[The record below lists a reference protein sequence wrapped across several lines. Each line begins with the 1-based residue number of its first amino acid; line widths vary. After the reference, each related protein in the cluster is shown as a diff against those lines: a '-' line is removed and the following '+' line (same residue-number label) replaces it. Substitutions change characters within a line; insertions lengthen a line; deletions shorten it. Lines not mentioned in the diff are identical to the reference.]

1 MKKYNIGLDIG
12 TTSVGWAV
20 VEDNNQ
26 KIIRKG
32 NKALW
37 GVRLFDEAQK
47 AENRRGFRS
56 SRRRYDRRRERI
68 RLLQEEF
75 ASEINKVDPNF
86 FTKLKETKYV
96 EEDKIN
102 KTIIL
107 NQKEKD
113 EINSYLKKYKTIYH
127 LRNELVKNESKKD
140 IRLIYLAMHHII
152 KYRGNFNY
160 NIKNFN
166 ANNLN
171 IEEQLIN
178 VFDAYFNY
186 INTEYDD
193 YKEIIDIKELS
204 NKLLLESKTD
214 IKVEV
219 KKIFT
224 EANIFDNKFI
234 SSFIK
239 MISGNK
245 FKIADLLSIDT
256 DEKLEINFDGTDLEE
271 KYEDIER
278 LCGEKIEILEAMKEL
293 YDTLFLKKLFKG
305 SNHSNI
311 SSLMVSKY
319 EDHKN
324 DLKFLK
330 ILFKNDK
337 KIYKEFFKGNCIYK
351 EYITNKITYMDFINS
366 IDKAISNIEITDYNL
381 SNKYLTEVKNK
392 MINGKFMPRI
402 TSTENGKYPYQLN
415 EDELKRIIEN
425 QGKYYPFL
433 LNKTEDGT
441 YKIVKLLEFRI
452 PYFVGPLVNNKQ
464 SQFAW
469 MERNIENEKITPYN
483 FDKIVNKELTAE
495 NFIKRMI
502 SHCTYL
508 LEEEALPNNSILYNK
523 FKVLNELKQIKING
537 EKLDLKLQ
545 HKIIEELFK
554 NTKGKITEKKFK
566 DYLLSNNEYPMHGTE
581 LNITGY
587 SADGAFANNMQSYV
601 DFFAEDGIFN
611 NTNYNEN
618 DAENIIEWITIF
630 DDNDIL
636 QSKVKASYPEL
647 NDKQVKTILNKKYK
661 GWGSLSSKLLTTKYY
676 VEKDSGVKKSIID
689 LMYETEDN
697 FMQIIN
703 NDDYGFQNM
712 INEINNSTTKIDRLS
727 YDVVEP
733 LATSPANKRGI
744 YQALKI
750 VDEIVKYIGYEPS
763 NIMIEMARSDEKK
776 ERKDNKKKYLE
787 NLYNKSKEQIE
798 NYNKLIK
805 QLNETEIDTQ
815 KMFLYFIQEGKCL
828 YSGKPLNIEDLKEYE
843 IDHIIPRTLIKD
855 DSIDNKA
862 LVYRECNQNKA
873 ASYVLPKEYRDKNIV
888 WWKHLKSTN
897 LISAKKFHNLIRK
910 EYKDEDIE
918 GFINRQL
925 VETRQITKHVA
936 NILNCYYKDT
946 KIIYLKAKI
955 SHDYREK
962 YELFK
967 FREINDYHHA
977 HDAYLAAVLGEYKEK
992 YLKRNVNFQVV
1003 KELNYNLIQ
1012 SSNKD
1017 KLKYGYVINSLDSTA
1032 YDLINNLSNKY
1043 MDQKTGEVF
1052 FNAQEF
1058 NKKIENTL
1066 YRNDIMISKKTE
1078 IKTGEFYNQ
1087 TKNSKGNKGVS
1098 LKKNMPT
1105 NLYGSYTSLNP
1116 SFGIMVKYT
1125 QKGKKQQRLIGYPI
1139 YLVNQNNQDI
1149 KDEYIRNLLNLNQN
1163 DKYSFMSN
1171 PIPFYSKLDWDG
1183 QICYLV
1189 GASDKVE
1196 VCNALEFNY
1205 DKDFY
1210 KEHKYALQK
1219 LFNDK
1224 KYEIDE
1230 VIYSKQLDEIIKY
1243 IVDKMQ
1249 SKYKLFDN
1257 LITDLKDIVKYENIS
1272 YNDIETKE
1280 NIIKQLTKLLN
1291 CKSDNANFKFLSN
1304 KYSMAFGKKHRRII
1318 TTFKLNNL
1326 SVTGI
1331 YNKQT
1336 NIGD

>member
-1 MKKYNIGLDIG
+1 MENFKKYNIGLDIG

-20 VEDNNQ
+20 VEEGNQ

-37 GVRLFDEAQK
+37 GVRLFDEAVK
-47 AENRRGFRS
+47 AEGRRGFRS
-56 SRRRYDRRRERI
+56 TRRRYDRRRERI

-75 ASEINKVDPNF
+75 KEEINKVDPNF
-86 FTKLKETKYV
+86 FIKLKESKYV
-96 EEDKIN
+96 EEDTLN
-102 KTIIL
+102 KTHIL

-127 LRNELVKNESKKD
+127 LRNELVEDTSKKD
-140 IRLIYLAMHHII
+140 IRLVYLAIHHII

-166 ANNLN
+166 ASNLN

-178 VFDAYFNY
+178 VFDTYFNY

-193 YKEIIDIKELS
+193 YKEIINIKELS

-214 IKVEV
+214 IKIEV
-219 KKIFT
+219 KKIFAET
-224 EANIFDNKFI
+224 NIFDNKFI

-245 FKIADLLSIDT
+245 FKIADLLSIET
-256 DEKLEINFDGTDLEE
+256 DSKLEINFDGTDLEE
-271 KYEDIER
+271 KCDE
-278 LCGEKIEILEAMKEL
+278 IEILEAMKEL

-305 SNHSNI
+305 SNHTNI

-319 EDHKN
+319 VEHKE

-330 ILFKNDK
+330 SLFKSDK

-351 EYITNKITYMDFINS
+351 EYITNKKTYADFIS
-366 IDKAISNIEITDYNL
+366 DIDKVISKIEINDYSL
-381 SNKYLTEVKNK
+381 SNKYLTEIKNK
-392 MINGKFMPRI
+392 IINGKFMPRI

-415 EDELKRIIEN
+415 EDELKKIIEN

-433 LNKTEDGT
+433 LNKTDDDI
-441 YKIVKLLEFRI
+441 YKLVKLLEFRI
-452 PYFVGPLVNNKQ
+452 PYFVGPLVSNKQ

-469 MERNIENEKITPYN
+469 MERNIENIKITPYN
-483 FDKIVNKELTAE
+483 FDKVVNKELTAE
-495 NFIKRMI
+495 RFIKRMI

-508 LEEEALPNNSILYNK
+508 LEEEALPNNSILYNN
-523 FKVLNELKQIKING
+523 FKVLNELKQIRING
-537 EKLDLKLQ
+537 EKLDIKLQ

-554 NTKGKITEKKFK
+554 KTSGKITEKKFK

-587 SADGAFANNMQSYV
+587 SSDGAFANNMQSYI
-601 DFFAEDGIFN
+601 DFFGENGIFE
-611 NTNYNEN
+611 NTNYNED

-636 QSKVKASYPEL
+636 QSKVQKNYPDL
-647 NDKQVKTILNKKYK
+647 NEKQIKSILNKKYK
-661 GWGSLSSKLLTTKYY
+661 GWGSLSAKLLKTKYY
-676 VEKDSGVKKSIID
+676 IEKDSGIKKSIID

-712 INEINNSTTKIDRLS
+712 INEINNNEHKIDKLS

-750 VDEIVKYIGYEPS
+750 VDELVNYMGYEPN
-763 NIMIEMARSDEKK
+763 NIMIEMARSEDKK
-776 ERKDNKKKYLE
+776 ERKDNKKKYIE
-787 NLYNKSKEQIE
+787 NLYNKSKESIE
-798 NYNKLIK
+798 NYNNLMR
-805 QLNETEIDTQ
+805 QLNENEIDTQ

-828 YSGKPLNIEDLKEYE
+828 YSGKPLNVEDLKEYE

-862 LVYRECNQNKA
+862 LVYREYNQNKA
-873 ASYVLPKEYRDKNIV
+873 ASYVLPQEYIKHNIV
-888 WWKHLKSTN
+888 WWKHLKSIN
-897 LISAKKFHNLIRK
+897 LMSAKKFHNLIRK
-910 EYKDEDIE
+910 EYNDEDIE

-936 NILNCYYKDT
+936 NILNCYYKNT
-946 KIIYLKAKI
+946 KVIYLKAKF
-955 SHDYREK
+955 SHDYRDR

-992 YLKRNVNFQVV
+992 YLRRNVNFQVV
-1003 KELNYNLIQ
+1003 KELNYKLIE
-1012 SSNKD
+1012 SGNKD
-1017 KLKYGYVINSLDSTA
+1017 KLKYGYVINSLDENA
-1032 YDLINNLSNKY
+1032 FDLIIQLSNKY
-1043 MDQKTGEVF
+1043 MNQETGEIL
-1052 FNAQEF
+1052 FNAYEF
-1058 NKKIENTL
+1058 NKRIEDTL
-1066 YRNDIMISKKTE
+1066 YRNDILISKKSE
-1078 IKTGEFYNQ
+1078 IRIGEFYNQ
-1087 TKNSKGNKGVS
+1087 TKSSKGNKGVS

-1105 NLYGSYTSLNP
+1105 KLYGSYTSLNP
-1116 SFGIMVKYT
+1116 SYAIMIKYT
-1125 QKGKKQQRLIGYPI
+1125 QKGKVQQKLIGYPI
-1139 YLVNQNNQDI
+1139 YLVNQTNQNI
-1149 KDEYIRNLLNLNQN
+1149 KDEYIRNLLNLKET
-1163 DKYSFMSN
+1163 DEYSFISK
-1171 PIPFYSKLDWDG
+1171 PIPFYSEFNWDN

-1210 KEHKYALQK
+1210 KKHKYALNK

-1224 KYEIDE
+1224 KYEIDDI
-1230 VIYSKQLDEIIKY
+1230 IYSKQLDEIIKY
-1243 IVDKMQ
+1243 IVDKMN
-1249 SKYKLFDN
+1249 SKYVLFNN
-1257 LITDLKDIVKYENIS
+1257 LITELKKMINYENIAS
-1272 YNDIETKE
+1272 NDIEQKE
-1280 NIIKQLTKLLN
+1280 GIIKQLTKLLN
-1291 CKSDNANFKFLSN
+1291 CKSNNANFKFLNNS
-1304 KYSMAFGKKHRRII
+1304 YSMSFGKKDHKII
-1318 TTFKLNNL
+1318 SNLKLIN
-1326 SVTGI
+1326 SSSTGI
-1331 YNKQT
+1331 YTKTT